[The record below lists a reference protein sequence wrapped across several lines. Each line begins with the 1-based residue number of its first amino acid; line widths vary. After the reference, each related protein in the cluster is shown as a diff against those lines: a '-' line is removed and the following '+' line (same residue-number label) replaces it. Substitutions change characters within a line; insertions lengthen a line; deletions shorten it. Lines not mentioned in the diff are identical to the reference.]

1 MKGITFKR
9 WALSVGLVAALAG
22 CKARDSSPSPP
33 TQVKTAPAVRAISF
47 RDEIY
52 PVLAK
57 YCATAEG
64 CHGSRPTESVDLDL
78 RAGAA
83 YAQLVGTAAE
93 ARKGSLRV
101 KPGDAAAS
109 FLVDKLAGS
118 LRSDEGKTMPLD
130 VESGA
135 PLNPSPLPPD
145 FIEKI
150 LKPWIQA
157 GAPNN

>member
-1 MKGITFKR
+1 M
-9 WALSVGLVAALAG
+9 LSLALAVAFIA
-22 CKARDSSPSPP
+22 CKSRDSGAPP
-33 TQVKTAPAVRAISF
+33 AQEKAQPTVRAVSF
-47 RDEIY
+47 RIDVY

-57 YCATAEG
+57 NCATVEG
-64 CHGSRPTESVDLDL
+64 CHGNRPTESVDLDL
-78 RAGAA
+78 LAGAA

-93 ARKGSLRV
+93 ARKGALRV
-101 KPGDAAAS
+101 KPGDPAAS

-118 LRSDEGKTMPLD
+118 LRSGEGKPMPLD

-135 PLNPSPLPPD
+135 PLSPSPLLPD